1 MRDVAYP
8 VCHAQGFIEGGL
20 VMHMPRVFVHVPG
33 SEMKPKSRKKNGG
46 PVKAERVHMSP
57 AEQAN
62 RIRRAAR
69 ALQQGVMQQDLIARG
84 FKPPEIKQAQAMI
97 GKK

>member
-1 MRDVAYP
+1 MRYP
-8 VCHAQGFIEGGL
+8 SRIYDSAL
-20 VMHMPRVFVHVPG
+20 PYRP
-33 SEMKPKSRKKNGG
+33 KPKSSDMGKKNGG
-46 PVKAERVHMSP
+46 PVKTERVQMSP

-84 FKPPEIKQAQAMI
+84 FKPPEIKQALAMI